1 MENLQSLMRCLDD
14 ISKMIPEGTYL
25 EMCDNLK
32 NLHKDI
38 KTRDRDPPVVDR
50 RSIPHRTPFMP
61 VMHDLEDI
69 PVVEND
75 YDRWAENEAAII
87 YMEEQIKE
95 KEKQLKKLRIRK
107 NITEVVKRD
116 AVRKCAERLGFEL
129 RSDDIEEL
137 RTRWGVVIPDE
148 RQFYKEY
155 IDTENFLTQGARNM
169 LEGEIIELRDQ
180 VEELQIL

>member
-1 MENLQSLMRCLDD
+1 
-14 ISKMIPEGTYL
+14 
-25 EMCDNLK
+25 
-32 NLHKDI
+32 
-38 KTRDRDPPVVDR
+38 
-50 RSIPHRTPFMP
+50 
-61 VMHDLEDI
+61 
-69 PVVEND
+69 
-75 YDRWAENEAAII
+75 
-87 YMEEQIKE
+87 MEEQIKE

-129 RSDDIEEL
+129 RSNDIEEL

-148 RQFYKEY
+148 RQFYKDY

>member
-69 PVVEND
+69 PVVEK
-75 YDRWAENEAAII
+75 
-87 YMEEQIKE
+87 IKE